1 MAKKKDRPSW
11 FKMFIHQK
19 AVIDSVPDE
28 TAGKALKAVFA
39 YFEDGEIPIIDP
51 LAFAVFSAIKP
62 YVDESFA
69 DFEQTRKK
77 NSENV
82 KKRWAR
88 TKGKTDDTDGING
101 MNDVPPDTTG
111 TSGTNG
117 IPPNTNHTEADAEA
131 DASYKGNK
139 ANKVEREEGEKGIQ
153 GDTRDVFPEENTT
166 AQKFP
171 HSLPAFD
178 PPLTGRQEEIFL
190 MAVQTG
196 MGYEKAASLIH
207 RPLKAK
213 EGEGH

>member
-19 AVIDSVPDE
+19 ALIDSVPDE

-39 YFEDGEIPIIDP
+39 YFEDGEIPTIDP
-51 LAFAVFSAIKP
+51 LAFAVFSAIRP

-77 NSENV
+77 NTENV

-88 TKGKTDDTDGING
+88 TKGKTDDTYGING
-101 MNDVPPDTTG
+101 ADGVPPDTTG

-117 IPPNTNHTEADAEA
+117 IPPNTKHTEADAEA

-139 ANKVEREEGEKGIQ
+139 VNKVEREEGEKGIQ
-153 GDTRDVFPEENTT
+153 GDTMDVFPEENTT
-166 AQKFP
+166 AQKVP
-171 HSLPAFD
+171 HSLPVFD
-178 PPLTGRQEEIFL
+178 PPLTGREEEIFL
-190 MAVQTG
+190 MAVKTG

-213 EGEGH
+213 EGEVH

>member
-19 AVIDSVPDE
+19 ALIDSVPDE
-28 TAGKALKAVFA
+28 TAGKALKAVFD
-39 YFEDGEIPIIDP
+39 YFEDGEIPTIDP

-88 TKGKTDDTDGING
+88 IKGKADDADGISG
-101 MNDVPPDTTG
+101 TDDVPPDTTG
-111 TSGTNG
+111 TNG
-117 IPPNTNHTEADAEA
+117 IPPNTKHTEADAEA
-131 DASYKGNK
+131 DASYKVY
-139 ANKVEREEGEKGIQ
+139 KVEREEGEKGIQ

-166 AQKFP
+166 AQKVP

-178 PPLTGRQEEIFL
+178 PPLTGREEEIFL

-213 EGEGH
+213 EGEVH

>member
-19 AVIDSVPDE
+19 ALIDSVPDE
-28 TAGKALKAVFA
+28 TVGKALKAVFA
-39 YFEDGEIPIIDP
+39 YFEDGEIPNIDP

-88 TKGKTDDTDGING
+88 TKGKADDTDGING
-101 MNDVPPDTTG
+101 TNSIPLDTTG

-117 IPPNTNHTEADAEA
+117 IPPNTKHTEADAEA
-131 DASYKGNK
+131 DASYKVNK
-139 ANKVEREEGEKGIQ
+139 AYKVEREEGEKRIQ
-153 GDTRDVFPEENTT
+153 VCE
-166 AQKFP
+166 
-171 HSLPAFD
+171 
-178 PPLTGRQEEIFL
+178 
-190 MAVQTG
+190 
-196 MGYEKAASLIH
+196 
-207 RPLKAK
+207 
-213 EGEGH
+213 